1 MPMERMAHKFNIWRK
16 VMNMYLKT
24 AFLVV
29 SLTFATGEAS
39 PVQSCGFSDLQPDL
53 NEKPLAVD
61 TKHLPFCLQE
71 LNLIENQLAKETQ
84 AANPLLLLLM
94 FFIVGYIIVNYDT
107 AADSDDSQWDNDKN
121 F

>member
-1 MPMERMAHKFNIWRK
+1 
-16 VMNMYLKT
+16 MNMYLKT

-29 SLTFATGEAS
+29 SLTFATSEAS

-53 NEKPLAVD
+53 KEKSLPVD

-71 LNLIENQLAKETQ
+71 LNLIEDQLARETQ
-84 AANPLLLLLM
+84 MSNLLLLLLM
-94 FFIVGYIIVNYDT
+94 LFIVAYIMVNYDT
-107 AADSDDSQWDNDKN
+107 AADSDNPQWDNDKN

>member
-1 MPMERMAHKFNIWRK
+1 
-16 VMNMYLKT
+16 MNMYLKT

-53 NEKPLAVD
+53 KEKSLPVD

-71 LNLIENQLAKETQ
+71 LNLIEDQLARETPV
-84 AANPLLLLLM
+84 ANPLLLLLIL
-94 FFIVGYIIVNYDT
+94 FIVGYIIVNYDT
-107 AADSDDSQWDNDKN
+107 AADSEDPQWDNDKN